1 MPGLLVSAIVF
12 FVAAWHLNRYLEQQ
26 EIATGMTR
34 GVLVFTLAALVSWG
48 AGALVDWAQG
58 KIEGPQAAAQTPSN
72 FSRLPKDA
80 GKTKP

>member
-1 MPGLLVSAIVF
+1 
-12 FVAAWHLNRYLEQQ
+12 
-26 EIATGMTR
+26 
-34 GVLVFTLAALVSWG
+34 VFTLAALVSWG